1 MLATSASAFVTHL
14 GDLVTG
20 WTGVYE
26 TTFDLLPRSSS
37 SFVLTARFNAGYSFK
52 KELKGP
58 ERKRITRGRGGRK
71 GVIHCIVT
79 LTKWICRFKEFQ

>member
-26 TTFDLLPRSSS
+26 TTLDLLPRSSS

-58 ERKRITRGRGGRK
+58 ERKRITRGRGKGGGGGR
-71 GVIHCIVT
+71 GSFIV
-79 LTKWICRFKEFQ
+79 